1 MHLHGSIRYVR
12 TCSMTSPS
20 VEELTVAIT
29 LSDVVLVL
37 PDEELEAGINRATTG
52 LFPDSLVQFVWG
64 RSDISAVHEDKYVCS
79 PVTPECFFLLS
90 ARYGQY
96 SESDL
101 KKLHVLTALTARLL
115 ATRKELLE
123 QKNKWHSCQLL
134 HNQILDHLH
143 DSVITMDLAGFILSW
158 NRGAENLF
166 GYSAQEALGKNV
178 IFLYDNEDQ
187 EDELHDDHFLKYG
200 GSTME
205 VRRKKKSGEVFWASL
220 TLNTLK
226 DKNGTPIAL
235 VGYLSDITQRKQ
247 TEQQLNH
254 LAYFDPLTNLPN
266 RIFFNKLVDQRLQ
279 IAQRKQQRCAILFV
293 DLNRFKAINDTLGHE
308 IGNALLQ
315 QVAQRFRQVLR
326 EEDLVARLGSDEFA
340 IAIADIASQTHVGL
354 VVEKLLASLDE
365 QFQIGRIDLSIG
377 ASVGIAMFPDDGSN
391 SDLLLQRAD
400 IAMYKVKRDATAFSG
415 DYAYYNQ
422 QMNAHVADRLYL
434 ETSLRKALEQQ
445 QFFLLY
451 QPKFATNSG
460 QFVSV
465 EALVRWQHPERGM
478 ISPAEFIH
486 IAEDAG
492 LISEL
497 GNWVLHSAC
506 RQARIWQ
513 NSGVSPFLIGVNV
526 SAREFTDALPGK
538 VATALQVYG
547 ISPQWLQLEIT
558 ESMLMQGADEVIWI
572 MERLVALGVGLAL
585 DDFGTG
591 YSSLSYLKRFPI
603 STLKID
609 QSFVRGIP
617 SDTNDCAIASAI
629 IVMAHQLNLEVVAE
643 GVETTEQFE
652 FLGEAGCNQV
662 QGYLLS
668 KPVSAEK
675 IANLYLGK

>member
-1 MHLHGSIRYVR
+1 
-12 TCSMTSPS
+12 MTSPS

-365 QFQIGRIDLSIG
+365 QFQVGRIDLSIG

-451 QPKFATNSG
+451 QPKFATTSG

-486 IAEDAG
+486 IAEDTG

-538 VATALQVYG
+538 IATALQVYG

-675 IANLYLGK
+675 IANFYLGK

>member
-1 MHLHGSIRYVR
+1 
-12 TCSMTSPS
+12 MTSPS

>member
-1 MHLHGSIRYVR
+1 
-12 TCSMTSPS
+12 MTSPS

-79 PVTPECFFLLS
+79 PVTAECFFLLS

-538 VATALQVYG
+538 IATALQVYG

-668 KPVSAEK
+668 QPVSAEK

>member
-1 MHLHGSIRYVR
+1 
-12 TCSMTSPS
+12 MTSPS

-96 SESDL
+96 SEFDL

-365 QFQIGRIDLSIG
+365 QFQVGRIDLSIG

-451 QPKFATNSG
+451 QPKFATTSG

-538 VATALQVYG
+538 IATALQVYG

>member
-1 MHLHGSIRYVR
+1 
-12 TCSMTSPS
+12 MTSPS

-365 QFQIGRIDLSIG
+365 QFQVGRIDLSIG

-451 QPKFATNSG
+451 QPKFATTSG

-538 VATALQVYG
+538 IATALQVYG

-668 KPVSAEK
+668 QPVSAEK

>member
-1 MHLHGSIRYVR
+1 M
-12 TCSMTSPS
+12 
-20 VEELTVAIT
+20 TVAIT

-365 QFQIGRIDLSIG
+365 QFQVGRIDLSIG

-451 QPKFATNSG
+451 QPKFSTTSR

-538 VATALQVYG
+538 IATALQVYG

>member
-1 MHLHGSIRYVR
+1 
-12 TCSMTSPS
+12 MTSPS

-365 QFQIGRIDLSIG
+365 QFQVGRIDLSIG

-538 VATALQVYG
+538 IATALQVYG

-668 KPVSAEK
+668 QPVSAEK

>member
-1 MHLHGSIRYVR
+1 
-12 TCSMTSPS
+12 MTSPS

-354 VVEKLLASLDE
+354 VVEKLLSSLDE
-365 QFQIGRIDLSIG
+365 QFQVGRIDLSIG

-451 QPKFATNSG
+451 QPKFATTSG

-486 IAEDAG
+486 IAEDTG

-538 VATALQVYG
+538 IATALQVYG

>member
-1 MHLHGSIRYVR
+1 
-12 TCSMTSPS
+12 MTSPS

-538 VATALQVYG
+538 IATALQVYG

>member
-1 MHLHGSIRYVR
+1 
-12 TCSMTSPS
+12 MTSPS

-365 QFQIGRIDLSIG
+365 QFQVGRIDLSIG

-451 QPKFATNSG
+451 QPKFATTSG

-486 IAEDAG
+486 IAEDTG

-538 VATALQVYG
+538 IATALQVYG